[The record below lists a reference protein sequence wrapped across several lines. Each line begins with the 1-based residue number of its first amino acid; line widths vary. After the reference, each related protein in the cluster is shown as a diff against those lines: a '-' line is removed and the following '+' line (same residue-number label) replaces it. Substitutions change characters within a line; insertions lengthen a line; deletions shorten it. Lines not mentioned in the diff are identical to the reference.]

1 MCVCVCVYVCV
12 AIQYTIVFSDHRE
25 LDDVAVTSQDSRVVV
40 GSGDLTLSPVTNGD
54 EGTYTCMDRNVV
66 GFAEATVTLT
76 VFGEYVCVCV
86 CVCVRVCV
94 CVFWLW

>member
-1 MCVCVCVYVCV
+1 MCVCVCTVYHDKL
-12 AIQYTIVFSDHRE
+12 VFSDRRE

-54 EGTYTCMDRNVV
+54 EGTYTCMARNVV

-76 VFGEYVCVCV
+76 VFGE
-86 CVCVRVCV
+86 CVR
-94 CVFWLW
+94 VFWLW